1 MTSTRDAAASG
12 PAVADVLPLSP
23 LQEGLLFL
31 ARWAAG
37 DDGADGRA
45 GVDPYTIQLQLD
57 GHGLRPERLHKALDA
72 VLARRDELRAAIR
85 DRKRG
90 SPVAVVPEAASTP
103 WSETDAA
110 DDAAVEKACEAERVR
125 PFALGRPPLVRAL
138 LIRRPDGRWRLA
150 ITLHHLVVDGWSL
163 GPLVTEL
170 LDHAEG
176 REPAG
181 EAVPYRRYL
190 EWLGAQD
197 TAAMA
202 QRFADDLAGLDERTL
217 LAPAPTADESAPADL
232 PAAVETALD
241 GALGDGLA
249 ALARARGVTT
259 ATVLSVVWGVVLARL
274 TGRDDVVFGTT
285 VSGRPPE
292 VAGVEAILGL
302 FVNTVPVRVRLR
314 RGRRSGAELD
324 HRGRE
329 TVGELLDR
337 VQGEQAARWPD
348 HQAGLAEIQRRAGI
362 GELFDTLL
370 VVENVGLDPSALA
383 RLAPDLGVDHV
394 GIRDATHYPVSV
406 VALPAH
412 GDEPARLRL
421 VHRAERIGDA
431 DARALLAGVERVL
444 RAVVADPDRAVDDL
458 DVLDD
463 AERHHL
469 VVELND
475 TRAEVGPRTWPA
487 MFDAALDAAGPD
499 STALVHGDERLT
511 WGELAERSGRLARA
525 LVEAGA
531 GRDRVVAVSLPRSAE
546 LFVALVAVLP
556 AGAAFLALDPDYPPD
571 RLASMLD
578 DADPEALVVGADL
591 TVDVPRFAVDAR
603 PEDDTR
609 ALPAPHPLDAA
620 YLVYTSG
627 STGRPKGVVVPHT
640 GVADL
645 VATARHTLGV
655 APSSRISHFASVSF
669 DLAVFEMSMA
679 LCVGGTLVVVPSELR
694 APDAELVAYLV
705 GHGVTHA
712 ALPPSVSG
720 ALPPEVELPED
731 MTLLVGTEA
740 VPPELVARWA
750 PGRTLVNAYGPTEV
764 TVNATFGDL
773 SGRAGAEAVA
783 THHAASIGVP
793 DANGRAYVLDRR
805 LRPVAAGVVGEL
817 YLAGAGLA
825 RGYRGRPD
833 LTAERFVADPFGAL
847 FGEPGARMYRTGDL
861 VRRRPATTRDG
872 APDPWPEQLEY
883 LGRADDQVS
892 LRGFRVE
899 LGEVPGVL
907 AADPSVG
914 QAVAVVRRDGPSA
927 RLVAYVTPGAGIPDP
942 VALRARAAAALP
954 EHMVPGD
961 VVVLDAFPLTVNNKI
976 DRDRL
981 PAPERA
987 AAGGRAPESEAEQ
1000 ALTAVVAEVL
1010 GLDEVGVEDD
1020 FFALGGDSIVS
1031 IQLVSRAR
1039 RAGWTITPRQIF
1051 EARTAAGLAAVAVP
1065 VGGRAVAAPVDGTGR
1080 VPLTPIQRWLLAR
1093 PGPIRTYH
1101 QRVVLAVPSG
1111 TDPRPA
1117 LQAVLDT
1124 HDLLRARLVDG
1135 ALEVP
1140 ATGSVRAED
1149 VVERIEGDLEAVAAG
1164 TAQRLDPR
1172 AGRMVAASWTG
1183 DRLVLAVHHLVVD
1196 GVSWP
1201 ILAGDVA
1208 AAAQGSALEP

>member
-1 MTSTRDAAASG
+1 
-12 PAVADVLPLSP
+12 
-23 LQEGLLFL
+23 
-31 ARWAAG
+31 
-37 DDGADGRA
+37 
-45 GVDPYTIQLQLD
+45 
-57 GHGLRPERLHKALDA
+57 
-72 VLARRDELRAAIR
+72 
-85 DRKRG
+85 
-90 SPVAVVPEAASTP
+90 
-103 WSETDAA
+103 
-110 DDAAVEKACEAERVR
+110 
-125 PFALGRPPLVRAL
+125 
-138 LIRRPDGRWRLA
+138 
-150 ITLHHLVVDGWSL
+150 
-163 GPLVTEL
+163 
-170 LDHAEG
+170 
-176 REPAG
+176 
-181 EAVPYRRYL
+181 
-190 EWLGAQD
+190 
-197 TAAMA
+197 
-202 QRFADDLAGLDERTL
+202 
-217 LAPAPTADESAPADL
+217 
-232 PAAVETALD
+232 
-241 GALGDGLA
+241 
-249 ALARARGVTT
+249 
-259 ATVLSVVWGVVLARL
+259 
-274 TGRDDVVFGTT
+274 
-285 VSGRPPE
+285 
-292 VAGVEAILGL
+292 GVEAILGL

-314 RGRRSGAELD
+314 PGRRSNQGSTPIGELD
-324 HRGRE
+324 PRGRE

-337 VQGEQAARWPD
+337 VQDEQSARWPD
-348 HQAGLAEIQRRAGI
+348 HQAGLAEIQRRAGM

-421 VHRAERIGDA
+421 VHRPVRVGDT
-431 DARALLAGVERVL
+431 DARTLLARFERVL

-475 TRAEVGPRTWPA
+475 TRADVGPRTWPA
-487 MFDAALDAAGPD
+487 MFDAAYEAAGPGA
-499 STALVHGDERLT
+499 TALVHGDECLT
-511 WGELAERSGRLARA
+511 WGELAQRSGHLARA

-531 GRDRVVAVSLPRSAE
+531 GPDRVVAVSLPRSAE
-546 LFVALVAVLP
+546 LFVALVAVLR
-556 AGAAFLALDPDYPPD
+556 AGSAFLALDTDYPPD
-571 RLASMLD
+571 RLSFMLA
-578 DADPEALVVGADL
+578 DAEPVVLIGDL
-591 TVDVPRFAVDAR
+591 PADVPTIAPDAAPVD
-603 PEDDTR
+603 PDR
-609 ALPAPHPLDAA
+609 ALPAPDPLDAA

-645 VATARHTLGV
+645 VATARRRLGV
-655 APSSRISHFASVSF
+655 SPSSRVSHFASVSF
-669 DLAVFEMSMA
+669 DLAMFEMSMA
-679 LCVGGTLVVVPSELR
+679 LGVGGTLVVVPSGLR

-705 GHGVTHA
+705 RHGVTHA

-720 ALPPEVELPED
+720 ALPGEVELPED

-783 THHAASIGVP
+783 THHTAPIGVP
-793 DANGRAYVLDRR
+793 DVNGRAYVLDRR
-805 LRPVAAGVVGEL
+805 LCPVAAGVVGEL

-833 LTAERFVADPFGAL
+833 LTAERFVADPFAAA
-847 FGEPGARMYRTGDL
+847 FDEPGARMYRTGDL

-899 LGEVPGVL
+899 LGEVSGVL
-907 AADPSVG
+907 AADPTVG
-914 QAVAVVRRDGPSA
+914 RALAVVRRDGPSA
-927 RLVAYVTPGAGIPDP
+927 RLVAYVTPGAGTPDP
-942 VALRARAAAALP
+942 AALRTRAAAVLP

-981 PAPERA
+981 PAPERPA
-987 AAGGRAPESEAEQ
+987 GAGGRAPTTAAERD
-1000 ALTAVVAEVL
+1000 LAVVVAGVL

-1051 EARTAAGLAAVAVP
+1051 EARTPAGLAAVAVP
-1065 VGGRAVAAPVDGTGR
+1065 VGGEPAVTVDGTGR

-1111 TDPRPA
+1111 TDPRFA
-1117 LQAVLDT
+1117 L
-1124 HDLLRARLVDG
+1124 
-1135 ALEVP
+1135 
-1140 ATGSVRAED
+1140 
-1149 VVERIEGDLEAVAAG
+1149 
-1164 TAQRLDPR
+1164 
-1172 AGRMVAASWTG
+1172 
-1183 DRLVLAVHHLVVD
+1183 
-1196 GVSWP
+1196 
-1201 ILAGDVA
+1201 
-1208 AAAQGSALEP
+1208 

>member
-37 DDGADGRA
+37 DDGADGSA

-57 GHGLRPERLHKALDA
+57 GHGPRPERLRDALDA
-72 VLARRDELRAAIR
+72 VLARHDVLRAAIR

-90 SPVAVVPEAASTP
+90 SPVAVVPEAVGTP
-103 WSETDAA
+103 WSEVDAA
-110 DDAAVEKACEAERVR
+110 DDAAAEQACEAERVR

-190 EWLGAQD
+190 EWLGEQD

-202 QRFADDLAGLDERTL
+202 QRFADDLAGLDEPTR
-217 LAPAPTADESAPADL
+217 LAPAPTATGSPPPARTPTDL
-232 PAAVETALD
+232 PATVETALD
-241 GALGDGLA
+241 GELGDGLA
-249 ALARARGVTT
+249 TLARARGVTT

-314 RGRRSGAELD
+314 RG
-324 HRGRE
+324 E

-337 VQGEQAARWPD
+337 VQDEQAARWPD

-421 VHRAERIGDA
+421 VHRPERVGDA
-431 DARALLAGVERVL
+431 DARALLARVERVL
-444 RAVVADPDRAVDDL
+444 RAVVADPDRAVDDV

-475 TRAEVGPRTWPA
+475 TRAEVAARTWPA
-487 MFDAALDAAGPD
+487 MFDAAYAAAGPD
-499 STALVHGDERLT
+499 AIALVHGDERLT

-531 GRDRVVAVSLPRSAE
+531 GPDRVVAVSLPRSAE
-546 LFVALVAVLP
+546 LFVALVAVLR

-571 RLASMLD
+571 RLAFMLA
-578 DADPEALVVGADL
+578 DADPVALIGGDDL
-591 TVDVPRFAVDAR
+591 PGDAVRLSTDAR

-655 APSSRISHFASVSF
+655 SPSSQISHFASVSF

-705 GHGVTHA
+705 DHGVTHA

-783 THHAASIGVP
+783 THHAAPIGVP
-793 DANGRAYVLDRR
+793 DVNGRAYVLDRR
-805 LRPVAAGVVGEL
+805 LRPVAPGVVGEL

-833 LTAERFVADPFGAL
+833 LTAERFVADPFAHA

-892 LRGFRVE
+892 LRGFR
-899 LGEVPGVL
+899 
-907 AADPSVG
+907 
-914 QAVAVVRRDGPSA
+914 
-927 RLVAYVTPGAGIPDP
+927 
-942 VALRARAAAALP
+942 
-954 EHMVPGD
+954 
-961 VVVLDAFPLTVNNKI
+961 
-976 DRDRL
+976 
-981 PAPERA
+981 
-987 AAGGRAPESEAEQ
+987 
-1000 ALTAVVAEVL
+1000 
-1010 GLDEVGVEDD
+1010 
-1020 FFALGGDSIVS
+1020 
-1031 IQLVSRAR
+1031 
-1039 RAGWTITPRQIF
+1039 
-1051 EARTAAGLAAVAVP
+1051 
-1065 VGGRAVAAPVDGTGR
+1065 
-1080 VPLTPIQRWLLAR
+1080 
-1093 PGPIRTYH
+1093 
-1101 QRVVLAVPSG
+1101 
-1111 TDPRPA
+1111 
-1117 LQAVLDT
+1117 
-1124 HDLLRARLVDG
+1124 
-1135 ALEVP
+1135 
-1140 ATGSVRAED
+1140 
-1149 VVERIEGDLEAVAAG
+1149 
-1164 TAQRLDPR
+1164 
-1172 AGRMVAASWTG
+1172 
-1183 DRLVLAVHHLVVD
+1183 
-1196 GVSWP
+1196 
-1201 ILAGDVA
+1201 
-1208 AAAQGSALEP
+1208 